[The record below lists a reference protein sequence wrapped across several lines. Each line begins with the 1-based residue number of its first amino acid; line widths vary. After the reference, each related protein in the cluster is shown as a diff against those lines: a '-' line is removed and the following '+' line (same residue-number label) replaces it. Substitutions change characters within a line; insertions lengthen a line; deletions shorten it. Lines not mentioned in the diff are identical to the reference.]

1 MSAKIMKKIVLIIA
15 IVWLSGATAFADDT
29 TPTETLNASF
39 GWTNCSS
46 LTSGDSYET
55 TGGNKGTRTITLK
68 SNGSDQKNAIQN
80 AIKQNDIVI
89 LDGSDGD
96 FVVSSPVSFGGY
108 SNRTVVGINDAR
120 LCTQFFLT
128 DEMKAALDKAKVKSL
143 SSSSGTGG
151 TLSNGQN
158 VSEKR
163 EQVTRQTLIDFTGDS
178 NESYR
183 NAGIFKI
190 NGGSNIIIRNLKF
203 VGPGPCDV
211 GGQDL
216 ITCTGTTHL
225 WVDHCEF
232 TDGQDGNFD
241 ITQSADFVTVS
252 WCTFG
257 YTERAYDH
265 MNTNL
270 VGSSDSENKDKLNV
284 TFAFNIW
291 GPGCNQR
298 MPMARAGNIHLLN
311 NYYNCAG
318 ASATVNPRK
327 NSEFLIEGNYFET
340 GVTKVFSQ
348 SDAIAYQFIDN
359 TYKSASQPSGKGT
372 VTMPYKYTAISSK
385 DVPALLNST
394 EGAGA
399 TLTDPLAIGT
409 SGIATPSSSTIS
421 KRGIIY
427 NLSGQKM
434 DSNYRGIFIK
444 DGHKY
449 IKK

>member
-1 MSAKIMKKIVLIIA
+1 MKKIVIMLMA
-15 IVWLSGATAFADDT
+15 AFLSGSAAFADDT
-29 TPTETLNASF
+29 STPTEALNAPF

-46 LTSGDSYET
+46 LTSGDSYNT
-55 TGGNKGTRTITLK
+55 TGGNNGTRVITLK
-68 SNGSDQKNAIQN
+68 STGSDQSAIQN

-89 LDGSDGD
+89 LDGSNGD
-96 FVVSSPVSFGGY
+96 FIVSSPVSFGGY
-108 SNRTVVGINDAR
+108 SNRTVVGINGAR
-120 LCTQFFLT
+120 ICTKFYLT
-128 DEMKAALDKAKVKSL
+128 DEMKAALDKANVKSL
-143 SSSSGTGG
+143 SSSTGTGG
-151 TLSNGQN
+151 TLSNGKT
-158 VSEKR
+158 VDEKR
-163 EQVTRQTLIDFTGDS
+163 ELVTRQTLIDLTGDTS
-178 NESYR
+178 ESYR
-183 NAGIFKI
+183 NAGVFKI
-190 NGGSNIIIRNLKF
+190 SGGSNIIVRNLKF

-241 ITQSADFVTVS
+241 ITQGADFVTVS

-348 SDAIAYQFIDN
+348 SDAIAYQFKDN
-359 TYKSASQPSGKGT
+359 TCKSATLPSGKGT
-372 VTMPYKYTAISSK
+372 VTMPYQYTAISSA
-385 DVPALLNST
+385 DVPALLTSAT
-394 EGAGA
+394 GAGA
-399 TLTDPLAIGT
+399 TLTDPLTIGT
-409 SGIATPSSSTIS
+409 TGIESPTASVLN
-421 KRGIIY
+421 KKGYIY
-427 NLSGQKM
+427 NLSGQQV
-434 DSNYRGIFIK
+434 DSNYRGIVIK

-449 IKK
+449 IQK

>member
-1 MSAKIMKKIVLIIA
+1 MFSCS
-15 IVWLSGATAFADDT
+15 WLPLSPIQQPLPT
-29 TPTETLNASF
+29 TRQLQPKRSTGLSV
-39 GWTNCSS
+39 GVGVS
-46 LTSGDSYET
+46 LTSGDSYNT
-55 TGGNKGTRTITLK
+55 TGGNNGTRKTTLK
-68 SNGSDQKNAIQN
+68 STGTDQQSDIQN

-89 LDGSDGD
+89 LDGSNGD
-96 FVVSSPVSFGGY
+96 FIVASPVSFGGY
-108 SNRTVVGINDAR
+108 SNRTVVGINGAR
-120 LCTQFFLT
+120 ICTKFYLT
-128 DEMKAALDKAKVKSL
+128 EEMKAALDKANVKSL

-151 TLSNGQN
+151 TLSNGKT
-158 VSEKR
+158 VDEKR
-163 EQVTRQTLIDFTGDS
+163 EQVTRQTLIDLTGDS

-183 NAGIFKI
+183 KAGIFSI
-190 NGGSNIIIRNLKF
+190 SGGSNIIIRNLKF

-241 ITQSADFVTVS
+241 ITNSADFVTVS

-311 NYYNCAG
+311 NYYNCVG

-348 SDAIAYQFIDN
+348 SGAIAYQFKDN

-372 VTMPYKYTAISSK
+372 VTMPYQYTAI
-385 DVPALLNST
+385 PST
-394 EGAGA
+394 EVPGLLTSATGAGA

-409 SGIATPSSSTIS
+409 TGIESTTTSILNR
-421 KRGIIY
+421 KGIIY
-427 NLSGQKM
+427 NLSGQQV
-434 DSNYRGIFIK
+434 DSNYRGIVIK

-449 IKK
+449 IQK

>member
-1 MSAKIMKKIVLIIA
+1 MK
-15 IVWLSGATAFADDT
+15 
-29 TPTETLNASF
+29 E
-39 GWTNCSS
+39 
-46 LTSGDSYET
+46 
-55 TGGNKGTRTITLK
+55 
-68 SNGSDQKNAIQN
+68 
-80 AIKQNDIVI
+80 
-89 LDGSDGD
+89 
-96 FVVSSPVSFGGY
+96 
-108 SNRTVVGINDAR
+108 
-120 LCTQFFLT
+120 
-128 DEMKAALDKAKVKSL
+128 ALDIANVKKL

-151 TLSNGQN
+151 TLSNGQK
-158 VSEKR
+158 VDEKR
-163 EQVTRQTLIDFTGDS
+163 ELVTRQTLIDLTGDK

-183 NAGIFKI
+183 NAGVFKI
-190 NGGSNIIIRNLKF
+190 SGGSNIIVRNLKF

-359 TYKSASQPSGKGT
+359 TYKSASKPSGKGT
-372 VTMPYKYTAISSK
+372 VAMPYQYTAIPSA
-385 DVPALLNST
+385 DVPALLTSAT
-394 EGAGA
+394 GAGA
-399 TLTDPLAIGT
+399 TLTEPLTIGT
-409 SGIATPSSSTIS
+409 TGIETLTATSNA
-421 KRGIIY
+421 RNGVIY
-427 NLSGQKM
+427 NLSGQQV
-434 DSNYRGIFIK
+434 DSNYRGIVIK
-444 DGHKY
+444 NGHKY
-449 IKK
+449 IQK

>member
-1 MSAKIMKKIVLIIA
+1 MKKIALVLMA
-15 IVWLSGATAFADDT
+15 AVLSSSAAFADE
-29 TPTETLNASF
+29 TPTEALNAPF

-46 LTSGDSYET
+46 LTSGDSYNT
-55 TGGNKGTRTITLK
+55 TGGNNGTRVITLK
-68 SNGSDQKNAIQN
+68 STGSDQKSEIQN

-89 LDGSDGD
+89 LDGSNGD
-96 FVVSSPVSFGGY
+96 FIVASPVGFSSC
-108 SNRTVVGINDAR
+108 SNRTVVGINGAR
-120 LCTQFFLT
+120 ICTKFFLT
-128 DEMKAALDKAKVKSL
+128 DEMKAALDKAKVKNL

-151 TLSNGQN
+151 TLSNGQK
-158 VSEKR
+158 VDEKR
-163 EQVTRQTLIDFTGDS
+163 ELVTRQTLIDLTGDT

-183 NAGIFKI
+183 NAGVFKI
-190 NGGSNIIIRNLKF
+190 SGGSNIIVRNLKF

-252 WCTFG
+252 WCTFS

-359 TYKSASQPSGKGT
+359 TYKSASKPSGKGT
-372 VTMPYKYTAISSK
+372 VTMPYQYTAIPSA
-385 DVPALLNST
+385 DVPALLTSAT
-394 EGAGA
+394 GAGA
-399 TLTDPLAIGT
+399 TLTEPLTIGT
-409 SGIATPSSSTIS
+409 TGIEILSATYNA
-421 KRGIIY
+421 KKGIIY
-427 NLSGQKM
+427 NLSGQQV
-434 DSNYRGIFIK
+434 DSNYRGIVIK
-444 DGHKY
+444 NGHKY
-449 IKK
+449 IQK

>member
-1 MSAKIMKKIVLIIA
+1 MKKIVFVLMAAIISNTA
-15 IVWLSGATAFADDT
+15 AFADDT
-29 TPTETLNASF
+29 PTPTETLNGPF
-39 GWTNCSS
+39 GWTNCAS
-46 LTSGDSYET
+46 LTSGDSYNT
-55 TGGNKGTRTITLK
+55 TGGNNGTRKTTLK
-68 SNGSDQKNAIQN
+68 STGADQQSDIQN

-89 LDGSDGD
+89 LDGSNGD
-96 FVVSSPVSFGGY
+96 FIVASPVSFGGY
-108 SNRTVVGINDAR
+108 SNRTVVGINGAR
-120 LCTQFFLT
+120 ICTKFYLT
-128 DEMKAALDKAKVKSL
+128 EEMKAALDKANVKSL

-163 EQVTRQTLIDFTGDS
+163 EQVTRQTLIDLTGDS
-178 NESYR
+178 KESYR

-190 NGGSNIIIRNLKF
+190 SGGSNIIIRNLKF

-241 ITQSADFVTVS
+241 ITNSADFVTVS

-311 NYYNCAG
+311 NYYNCVG

-348 SDAIAYQFIDN
+348 SGAIAYQFKDN

-372 VTMPYKYTAISSK
+372 VTMPYQYTAI
-385 DVPALLNST
+385 PST
-394 EGAGA
+394 EVPGLLTSATGAGA

-409 SGIATPSSSTIS
+409 TGIESTTTSILNR
-421 KRGIIY
+421 KGIIY
-427 NLSGQKM
+427 NLSGQQV
-434 DSNYRGIFIK
+434 DSNYRGIIIK

-449 IKK
+449 IQK

>member
-1 MSAKIMKKIVLIIA
+1 
-15 IVWLSGATAFADDT
+15 
-29 TPTETLNASF
+29 
-39 GWTNCSS
+39 
-46 LTSGDSYET
+46 
-55 TGGNKGTRTITLK
+55 
-68 SNGSDQKNAIQN
+68 
-80 AIKQNDIVI
+80 
-89 LDGSDGD
+89 
-96 FVVSSPVSFGGY
+96 
-108 SNRTVVGINDAR
+108 
-120 LCTQFFLT
+120 
-128 DEMKAALDKAKVKSL
+128 MKAALDKANVKSL

-151 TLSNGQN
+151 NLSNGQY

-163 EQVTRQTLIDFTGDS
+163 EQVTRQTLIDLTGDS
-178 NESYR
+178 NESLR

-190 NGGSNIIIRNLKF
+190 SGGSNIIIRNLKF

-216 ITCTGTTHL
+216 ITCTETTHL

-241 ITQSADFVTVS
+241 ITQRANYVTVS

-270 VGSSDSENKDKLNV
+270 VGSSDSEDKNTLNV
-284 TFAFNIW
+284 TFAYNIW

-348 SDAIAYQFIDN
+348 SGAIAWQFKDN
-359 TYKSASQPSGKGT
+359 TYKSASQPSGSGT
-372 VTMPYKYTAISSK
+372 VTMPYSYTALPST
-385 DVPALLNST
+385 DVPALLTSAT
-394 EGAGA
+394 GAGA

-409 SGIATPSSSTIS
+409 TGINAPSVSPNGENST
-421 KRGIIY
+421 IY
-427 NLSGQKM
+427 NLSGQKVNN
-434 DSNYRGIFIK
+434 NYHGIVIK
-444 DGHKY
+444 NERKY
-449 IKK
+449 IQR

>member
-1 MSAKIMKKIVLIIA
+1 MVMAAFLFHETA
-15 IVWLSGATAFADDT
+15 IADDT
-29 TPTETLNASF
+29 PTEMLNAPF
-39 GWTNCSS
+39 GWTNCTS

-55 TGGNKGTRTITLK
+55 TGGNNGTKVITLT
-68 SNGSDQKNAIQN
+68 STGSDQGSAIQN

-89 LDGSDGD
+89 LDGSNGD
-96 FVVSSPVSFGGY
+96 FIIASPVSFGGY
-108 SNRTVVGINDAR
+108 SNRTVIGINGAR
-120 LCTQFFLT
+120 LCTQFYLT
-128 DEMKAALDKAKVKSL
+128 DEMREALDKANVKKL

-151 TLSNGQN
+151 TLSNGQK
-158 VSEKR
+158 VDEKR
-163 EQVTRQTLIDFTGDS
+163 EQVTRQTLIDLTGDTS
-178 NESYR
+178 EKYR

-241 ITQSADFVTVS
+241 ITNSADFVTVS

-284 TFAFNIW
+284 TFAYNIW

-348 SDAIAYQFIDN
+348 NDAIAYQFIDN

-372 VTMPYKYTAISSK
+372 VTMPYQYTAIPSA
-385 DVPALLNST
+385 DVPALLTSAK
-394 EGAGA
+394 GAGA
-399 TLTDPLAIGT
+399 TLSDPQATGTTSIDTPIAPTIG
-409 SGIATPSSSTIS
+409 
-421 KRGIIY
+421 KRGTIC
-427 NLSGQKM
+427 NLSGQQV
-434 DSNYRGIFIK
+434 NNQYRGIVIK
-444 DGHKY
+444 DGRKY
-449 IKK
+449 IQK

>member
-1 MSAKIMKKIVLIIA
+1 MQKIALVLMAAVLSSSA
-15 IVWLSGATAFADDT
+15 AFADK
-29 TPTETLNASF
+29 TPTETLNAPF

-46 LTSGDSYET
+46 LTSGDSYNT
-55 TGGNKGTRTITLK
+55 TGGNNGTRVITLK
-68 SNGSDQKNAIQN
+68 STGSDQKSEIQN

-89 LDGSDGD
+89 LDGSNGD
-96 FVVSSPVSFGGY
+96 FIVASPVGFSSC
-108 SNRTVVGINDAR
+108 SNRTVVGINGAR
-120 LCTQFFLT
+120 ICTKFFLT
-128 DEMKAALDKAKVKSL
+128 DEMKAALDKAKVKNL

-151 TLSNGQN
+151 TLSNGQK
-158 VSEKR
+158 VDEKR
-163 EQVTRQTLIDFTGDS
+163 ELVTRQTLIDLTGDT

-183 NAGIFKI
+183 NAGVFKI
-190 NGGSNIIIRNLKF
+190 SGGSNIIVRNLKF

-359 TYKSASQPSGKGT
+359 TYKSASKPSGKGT
-372 VTMPYKYTAISSK
+372 VTMPYQYTAIPSD
-385 DVPALLNST
+385 DVPALLTSAT
-394 EGAGA
+394 GAGA
-399 TLTDPLAIGT
+399 TLTEPLTIGT
-409 SGIATPSSSTIS
+409 TGIETLTATSNA
-421 KRGIIY
+421 RNGVIY
-427 NLSGQKM
+427 NLSGQQV
-434 DSNYRGIFIK
+434 DSNYRGIVIK
-444 DGHKY
+444 NGHKY
-449 IKK
+449 IQK

>member
-1 MSAKIMKKIVLIIA
+1 MAA
-15 IVWLSGATAFADDT
+15 FLSGSAAFADDT
-29 TPTETLNASF
+29 STPTEALNAPF

-46 LTSGDSYET
+46 LTSGDSYNT
-55 TGGNKGTRTITLK
+55 TGGNNGTRVITLK
-68 SNGSDQKNAIQN
+68 STGSDQSAIQN

-89 LDGSDGD
+89 LDGSNGD
-96 FVVSSPVSFGGY
+96 FIVSSPVSFGGY
-108 SNRTVVGINDAR
+108 SNRTVVGINGAR
-120 LCTQFFLT
+120 ICTKFYLT
-128 DEMKAALDKAKVKSL
+128 DEMKAALDKANVKSL
-143 SSSSGTGG
+143 SSSTGTGG
-151 TLSNGQN
+151 TLSNGKT
-158 VSEKR
+158 VDEKR
-163 EQVTRQTLIDFTGDS
+163 ELVTRQTLIDLTGDTS
-178 NESYR
+178 ESYR
-183 NAGIFKI
+183 NAGVFKI
-190 NGGSNIIIRNLKF
+190 SGGSNIIVRNLKF

-241 ITQSADFVTVS
+241 ITQGADFVTVS

-291 GPGCNQR
+291 GSGCNQR

-348 SDAIAYQFIDN
+348 SDAIAYQFKDN
-359 TYKSASQPSGKGT
+359 TCKSATLPSGKGT
-372 VTMPYKYTAISSK
+372 VIMPYQYTAIPSAE
-385 DVPALLNST
+385 VPALLTSAT
-394 EGAGA
+394 GAGA
-399 TLTDPLAIGT
+399 TLTEPLTIGT
-409 SGIATPSSSTIS
+409 TGIETLNATSNAET
-421 KRGIIY
+421 GVIY
-427 NLSGQKM
+427 NLSGQQV
-434 DSNYRGIFIK
+434 DSNYHGIVIK
-444 DGHKY
+444 NGHKY
-449 IKK
+449 IQK

>member
-1 MSAKIMKKIVLIIA
+1 MAA
-15 IVWLSGATAFADDT
+15 FLSGSAAFADDT
-29 TPTETLNASF
+29 STPTEALNAPF

-46 LTSGDSYET
+46 LTSGDSYNT
-55 TGGNKGTRTITLK
+55 TGGNNGTRVITLK
-68 SNGSDQKNAIQN
+68 STGSDQSAIQN

-89 LDGSDGD
+89 LDGSNGD
-96 FVVSSPVSFGGY
+96 FIVSSPVSFGGY
-108 SNRTVVGINDAR
+108 SNRTVVGINGAR
-120 LCTQFFLT
+120 ICTKFYLT
-128 DEMKAALDKAKVKSL
+128 DEMKAALDKANVKSL
-143 SSSSGTGG
+143 SSSTGTGG
-151 TLSNGQN
+151 TLSNGKT
-158 VSEKR
+158 VDEKR
-163 EQVTRQTLIDFTGDS
+163 ELVTRQTLIDLTGDTS
-178 NESYR
+178 ESYR
-183 NAGIFKI
+183 NAGVFKI
-190 NGGSNIIIRNLKF
+190 SGGSNIIVRNLKF

-216 ITCTGTTHL
+216 
-225 WVDHCEF
+225 
-232 TDGQDGNFD
+232 
-241 ITQSADFVTVS
+241 S

-291 GPGCNQR
+291 GSGCNQR

-348 SDAIAYQFIDN
+348 SDAIAYQFKDN

-372 VTMPYKYTAISSK
+372 VIMPYQYTAIPSAE
-385 DVPALLNST
+385 VPALLTSAT
-394 EGAGA
+394 GAGA
-399 TLTDPLAIGT
+399 TLTEPLTIGT
-409 SGIATPSSSTIS
+409 TGIETLNATSNAET
-421 KRGIIY
+421 GVIY
-427 NLSGQKM
+427 NLSGQQV
-434 DSNYRGIFIK
+434 DSNYRGIVIK
-444 DGHKY
+444 NGHKY
-449 IKK
+449 IQK

>member
-1 MSAKIMKKIVLIIA
+1 MNKIVLMFVAA
-15 IVWLSGATAFADDT
+15 ICSSSAALADDT
-29 TPTETLNASF
+29 PTDALNAPF
-39 GWTNCSS
+39 GWTNCTS
-46 LTSGDSYET
+46 LTSGDSYKT
-55 TGGNKGTRTITLK
+55 TGGNNGTRTITLK
-68 SNGSDQKNAIQN
+68 STGSDQRSEIQN

-89 LDGSDGD
+89 LDGSNGD
-96 FVVSSPVSFGGY
+96 FMVASPVSFGGY
-108 SNRTVVGINDAR
+108 SNRTVVGINGAR
-120 LCTQFFLT
+120 ICTKFYLT
-128 DEMKAALDKAKVKSL
+128 DEMKAALDKANVKSL
-143 SSSSGTGG
+143 SSSSATGG

-158 VSEKR
+158 VDEKR
-163 EQVTRQTLIDFTGDS
+163 EQMTRQTLIDLTGDT

-190 NGGSNIIIRNLKF
+190 SGGSNIIIRNLKF

-252 WCTFG
+252 WCTFA

-270 VGSSDSENKDKLNV
+270 VGSSDSEDKNKLNV

-291 GPGCNQR
+291 DAGCNQR

-311 NYYNCAG
+311 NYYNCPG

-348 SDAIAYQFIDN
+348 SGAIAYQFKDN
-359 TYKSASQPSGKGT
+359 TYKSVSQPSGNGT
-372 VTMPYKYTAISSK
+372 VTMPYAYTAIPSA
-385 DVPALLNST
+385 DVPARLTSAT
-394 EGAGA
+394 GAGA

-409 SGIATPSSSTIS
+409 TGIESPTASFLN
-421 KRGIIY
+421 KNGNIY
-427 NLSGQKM
+427 NLSGLQV
-434 DSNYRGIFIK
+434 DSNYRGIVIK
-444 DGHKY
+444 DGHKH
-449 IKK
+449 IQK

>member
-1 MSAKIMKKIVLIIA
+1 MKKIALVLMA
-15 IVWLSGATAFADDT
+15 AVLSCSAAFADE
-29 TPTETLNASF
+29 TPTDALNAPF
-39 GWTNCSS
+39 GWTNCTS
-46 LTSGDSYET
+46 LTIGDSYNT
-55 TGGNKGTRTITLK
+55 TGGNNGTRTVTLK
-68 SNGSDQKNAIQN
+68 STGSDQKSAIQN

-96 FVVSSPVSFGGY
+96 FIVASPVSFGGY
-108 SNRTVVGINDAR
+108 SNRTVVGINGAR
-120 LCTQFFLT
+120 ICTKFYLT
-128 DEMKAALDKAKVKSL
+128 DEMKAALDKANVKSL

-151 TLSNGQN
+151 TLSNGQK
-158 VSEKR
+158 VDEKR
-163 EQVTRQTLIDFTGDS
+163 ELVTRQTLIDLTGDT

-183 NAGIFKI
+183 NAGVFKI
-190 NGGSNIIIRNLKF
+190 SGGSNIIVRNLKF

-216 ITCTGTTHL
+216 ITCEGTTHM

-241 ITQSADFVTVS
+241 ITKSADFITVS

-348 SDAIAYQFIDN
+348 SDAIAYQFKDN
-359 TYKSASQPSGKGT
+359 TCKSASLPSGKGT
-372 VTMPYKYTAISSK
+372 VIMPYQYTAIPSAE
-385 DVPALLNST
+385 VPALLTSAT
-394 EGAGA
+394 GAGA
-399 TLTDPLAIGT
+399 TLTEPLTIGT
-409 SGIATPSSSTIS
+409 TGIETINATSNAET
-421 KRGIIY
+421 GVIY
-427 NLSGQKM
+427 NLSGQQV
-434 DSNYRGIFIK
+434 DSNYRGIVIK
-444 DGHKY
+444 NGHKY
-449 IKK
+449 IQK

>member
-1 MSAKIMKKIVLIIA
+1 MLLIVA
-15 IVWLSGATAFADDT
+15 CSCATTFADDIT
-29 TPTETLNASF
+29 TPTVALNAPF
-39 GWTNCSS
+39 GWTNCTS
-46 LTSGDSYET
+46 LTSGDSYNT
-55 TGGNKGTRTITLK
+55 TGGNSGTRVITLK
-68 SNGSDQKNAIQN
+68 STGLDQKSAIQN
-80 AIKQNDIVI
+80 AITNNDIVI
-89 LDGSDGD
+89 LDGSNGD
-96 FVVSSPVSFGGY
+96 FIVASPVGIS
-108 SNRTVVGINDAR
+108 SRSKRTIVGINGAR
-120 LCTQFFLT
+120 ICTKFFLT
-128 DEMKAALDKAKVKSL
+128 DEMKAALDKANVKSL

-151 TLSNGQN
+151 TLSNGQK
-158 VSEKR
+158 VDEKR
-163 EQVTRQTLIDFTGDS
+163 ELVTRQTLIDLTGDT

-190 NGGSNIIIRNLKF
+190 SSGSNIIVRNLKF

-241 ITQSADFVTVS
+241 ITNSADFVTVS

-270 VGSSDSENKDKLNV
+270 VGSSDSEDKNKLNV

-372 VTMPYKYTAISSK
+372 VTMPYQYTAIPSV
-385 DVPALLNST
+385 DVPALLTSAT
-394 EGAGA
+394 GAGA
-399 TLTDPLAIGT
+399 TLTDPLSIGT
-409 SGIATPSSSTIS
+409 TGIETLTASSNG
-421 KRGIIY
+421 KKGAIY
-427 NLSGQKM
+427 NISGQKV
-434 DSNYRGIFIK
+434 DSNYRGIVIK

-449 IKK
+449 IQK

>member
-1 MSAKIMKKIVLIIA
+1 MLMAA
-15 IVWLSGATAFADDT
+15 FLSGSAAFADDT
-29 TPTETLNASF
+29 STPTEALNAPF

-46 LTSGDSYET
+46 LTSGDSYNT
-55 TGGNKGTRTITLK
+55 TGGNNGTRVITLK
-68 SNGSDQKNAIQN
+68 STGSDQSAIQN

-89 LDGSDGD
+89 LDGSNGD
-96 FVVSSPVSFGGY
+96 FIVSSPVSFGGY
-108 SNRTVVGINDAR
+108 SNRTVVGINGAR
-120 LCTQFFLT
+120 ICTKFYLT
-128 DEMKAALDKAKVKSL
+128 DEMKAALDKANVKSL
-143 SSSSGTGG
+143 SSSTGTGG
-151 TLSNGQN
+151 TLSNGKT
-158 VSEKR
+158 VDEKR
-163 EQVTRQTLIDFTGDS
+163 ELVTRQTLIDLTGDTS
-178 NESYR
+178 ESYR
-183 NAGIFKI
+183 NAGVFKI
-190 NGGSNIIIRNLKF
+190 SGGSNIIVRNLKF

-241 ITQSADFVTVS
+241 ITQGADFVTVS

-291 GPGCNQR
+291 GSGCNQR

-348 SDAIAYQFIDN
+348 SDAIAYQFKDN

-372 VTMPYKYTAISSK
+372 VTMPYQYTAIPSA
-385 DVPALLNST
+385 DVPDLLTST
-394 EGAGA
+394 TGAGA
-399 TLTDPLAIGT
+399 TLTDPLTIGT
-409 SGIATPSSSTIS
+409 TGIESPTASILNKKGS
-421 KRGIIY
+421 IY
-427 NLSGQKM
+427 NLSGQQV
-434 DSNYRGIFIK
+434 DSKYRGIVIK
-444 DGHKY
+444 NGHKY
-449 IKK
+449 IQK

>member
-1 MSAKIMKKIVLIIA
+1 MR
-15 IVWLSGATAFADDT
+15 
-29 TPTETLNASF
+29 
-39 GWTNCSS
+39 CRR
-46 LTSGDSYET
+46 
-55 TGGNKGTRTITLK
+55 TR
-68 SNGSDQKNAIQN
+68 
-80 AIKQNDIVI
+80 
-89 LDGSDGD
+89 
-96 FVVSSPVSFGGY
+96 F
-108 SNRTVVGINDAR
+108 
-120 LCTQFFLT
+120 
-128 DEMKAALDKAKVKSL
+128 
-143 SSSSGTGG
+143 
-151 TLSNGQN
+151 
-158 VSEKR
+158 
-163 EQVTRQTLIDFTGDS
+163 
-178 NESYR
+178 
-183 NAGIFKI
+183 
-190 NGGSNIIIRNLKF
+190 
-203 VGPGPCDV
+203 
-211 GGQDL
+211 

-241 ITQSADFVTVS
+241 ITNSADFVTVS

-348 SDAIAYQFIDN
+348 SGAIAYQFKDN

-372 VTMPYKYTAISSK
+372 VTMPYQYTAI
-385 DVPALLNST
+385 PST
-394 EGAGA
+394 EVPGLLTSATGAGA

-409 SGIATPSSSTIS
+409 TGIESTTTSILNR
-421 KRGIIY
+421 KGIIY
-427 NLSGQKM
+427 NLSGQQV
-434 DSNYRGIFIK
+434 DSNYRGIVIK

-449 IKK
+449 IQK

>member
-1 MSAKIMKKIVLIIA
+1 MKKIVLLLTAVLFSNI
-15 IVWLSGATAFADDT
+15 TAFADDT
-29 TPTETLNASF
+29 TTPTDQLNAPF
-39 GWTNCSS
+39 GWTNCKS
-46 LTSGDSYET
+46 LTTGDDYTT
-55 TGGNKGTRTITLK
+55 TGGNNGTRTITLK
-68 SNGSDQKNAIQN
+68 STGSDQKAAIQN

-89 LDGSDGD
+89 LDGSNGD
-96 FVVSSPVSFGGY
+96 FIVASPVSFGGY
-108 SNRTVVGINDAR
+108 SNRTVVGINGAR
-120 LCTQFFLT
+120 LCTQFYLT
-128 DEMKAALDKAKVKSL
+128 DEMKAALDKANVKSL

-151 TLSNGQN
+151 NLSNGQY

-163 EQVTRQTLIDFTGDS
+163 EQVTRQTLIDLTGDS
-178 NESYR
+178 NESLR

-190 NGGSNIIIRNLKF
+190 SGGSNIIIRNLKF

-241 ITQSADFVTVS
+241 ITQSANYVTVS

-270 VGSSDSENKDKLNV
+270 VGSSDSEDKNTLNV
-284 TFAFNIW
+284 TFAYNIW

-348 SDAIAYQFIDN
+348 SGAIAWQFKDN
-359 TYKSASQPSGKGT
+359 TYKNASQPSGSGT
-372 VTMPYKYTAISSK
+372 VTMPYSYTALPST
-385 DVPALLNST
+385 DVPALLTSAT
-394 EGAGA
+394 GAGA

-409 SGIATPSSSTIS
+409 TGINAPSVSPNGENST
-421 KRGIIY
+421 IY
-427 NLSGQKM
+427 NLSGQKVNN
-434 DSNYRGIFIK
+434 NYRGIVIK
-444 DGHKY
+444 NERKY
-449 IKK
+449 IQR

>member
-1 MSAKIMKKIVLIIA
+1 MIMLSATLVCSAYDGVAQL
-15 IVWLSGATAFADDT
+15 FAD
-29 TPTETLNASF
+29 E
-39 GWTNCSS
+39 
-46 LTSGDSYET
+46 SGELF
-55 TGGNKGTRTITLK
+55 N
-68 SNGSDQKNAIQN
+68 
-80 AIKQNDIVI
+80 
-89 LDGSDGD
+89 
-96 FVVSSPVSFGGY
+96 
-108 SNRTVVGINDAR
+108 
-120 LCTQFFLT
+120 
-128 DEMKAALDKAKVKSL
+128 SL
-143 SSSSGTGG
+143 S
-151 TLSNGQN
+151 
-158 VSEKR
+158 
-163 EQVTRQTLIDFTGDS
+163 F
-178 NESYR
+178 
-183 NAGIFKI
+183 
-190 NGGSNIIIRNLKF
+190 
-203 VGPGPCDV
+203 
-211 GGQDL
+211 
-216 ITCTGTTHL
+216 
-225 WVDHCEF
+225 
-232 TDGQDGNFD
+232 
-241 ITQSADFVTVS
+241 SAR
-252 WCTFG
+252 
-257 YTERAYDH
+257 YQ
-265 MNTNL
+265 M
-270 VGSSDSENKDKLNV
+270 
-284 TFAFNIW
+284 
-291 GPGCNQR
+291 
-298 MPMARAGNIHLLN
+298 LN

-385 DVPALLNST
+385 DVTALLNST

>member
-1 MSAKIMKKIVLIIA
+1 MKKIVFVLMAAIISNTA
-15 IVWLSGATAFADDT
+15 AFAGDT
-29 TPTETLNASF
+29 PTPTETLNGPF
-39 GWTNCSS
+39 GWTNCTS
-46 LTSGDSYET
+46 LTSGDSYNT
-55 TGGNKGTRTITLK
+55 TGGNNGTRKTTLK
-68 SNGSDQKNAIQN
+68 STGTNQQSDIQN

-89 LDGSDGD
+89 LDGSNGD
-96 FVVSSPVSFGGY
+96 FIVASPVSFGGY
-108 SNRTVVGINDAR
+108 SNRTVVGINGAR
-120 LCTQFFLT
+120 ICTKFYLT
-128 DEMKAALDKAKVKSL
+128 EEMKAALDKANVKSL

-163 EQVTRQTLIDFTGDS
+163 EQVTRQTLIDLTGDS

-190 NGGSNIIIRNLKF
+190 SGGSNIIIRNLKF

-241 ITQSADFVTVS
+241 ITNSADFVTVS

-348 SDAIAYQFIDN
+348 SGAIAYQFKDN

-372 VTMPYKYTAISSK
+372 VTMPYQYTAI
-385 DVPALLNST
+385 PST
-394 EGAGA
+394 EVPGLLTSATGAGA

-409 SGIATPSSSTIS
+409 TGIESTTTSILNR
-421 KRGIIY
+421 KGIIY
-427 NLSGQKM
+427 NLSGQQV
-434 DSNYRGIFIK
+434 DSNYRGIVIK

-449 IKK
+449 IQK